1 MKNLIK
7 QIMRFGVV
15 GVISFLVDYGILY
28 VLTEKANIYYLLS
41 AGISFTV
48 SVVINYLLSMSWV
61 FKSNKKKRGKKE
73 EFIIF
78 IVLSL
83 GGLLLN
89 QVMMYVF
96 VDYMNVYYLLA
107 KIVATAIVMIYN
119 FTSRKLIL
127 ER

>member
-61 FKSNKKKRGKKE
+61 FKSNKKRGKKE

-78 IVLSL
+78 IGLSL

>member
-61 FKSNKKKRGKKE
+61 FKSNKKRGKKK
-73 EFIIF
+73 EFIIL

-83 GGLLLN
+83 CGLLLN

-107 KIVATAIVMIYN
+107 KIVATAIIMIYN

>member
-61 FKSNKKKRGKKE
+61 FKSNNKRGKKE
-73 EFIIF
+73 EFILFVIM
-78 IVLSL
+78 SL

-119 FTSRKLIL
+119 FVSRKLIL
-127 ER
+127 EH

>member
-61 FKSNKKKRGKKE
+61 FKSNKKRGKKE

-78 IVLSL
+78 VVLSL

-119 FTSRKLIL
+119 FISRKLIL

>member
-7 QIMRFGVV
+7 QIIRFGVV

-61 FKSNKKKRGKKE
+61 FKSNKKRGKKE

>member
-61 FKSNKKKRGKKE
+61 FKSNKKRGIKE

-96 VDYMNVYYLLA
+96 VDYMNIYYLLA

>member
-61 FKSNKKKRGKKE
+61 FKSNKKRGKKE

-96 VDYMNVYYLLA
+96 VDYMNAYYLLA

>member
-1 MKNLIK
+1 
-7 QIMRFGVV
+7 MRFGVV

-61 FKSNKKKRGKKE
+61 FKSNNKRGKKE

-119 FTSRKLIL
+119 FVSRKLIL
-127 ER
+127 EH

>member
-28 VLTEKANIYYLLS
+28 ALTEKANIYYLSS

-48 SVVINYLLSMSWV
+48 SVIINYLLSMSWV
-61 FKSNKKKRGKKE
+61 FKSNNKRGKKE
-73 EFIIF
+73 EFILFVIM
-78 IVLSL
+78 SL

-89 QVMMYVF
+89 QIMMYVF
-96 VDYMNVYYLLA
+96 VDHMNVYYMLA
-107 KIVATAIVMIYN
+107 KIVATAIVMVYN
-119 FTSRKLIL
+119 FISRKLVL

>member
-28 VLTEKANIYYLLS
+28 VLTEKANIYYLIS

-48 SVVINYLLSMSWV
+48 SVIINYLLSMSWV
-61 FKSNKKKRGKKE
+61 FKSNNKRGKKE
-73 EFIIF
+73 EFILFVIM
-78 IVLSL
+78 SL

-89 QVMMYVF
+89 QIMMYVF
-96 VDYMNVYYLLA
+96 VDHMNVYYMLA
-107 KIVATAIVMIYN
+107 KIVATAIVMVYN
-119 FTSRKLIL
+119 FISRKLVL

>member
-15 GVISFLVDYGILY
+15 GVISFLIDYGILY

-61 FKSNKKKRGKKE
+61 FKSNKKRGKKE

-107 KIVATAIVMIYN
+107 KIVSTAIVMIYN
-119 FTSRKLIL
+119 FISRKLIL

>member
-15 GVISFLVDYGILY
+15 GVISFLIDYGILY

-61 FKSNKKKRGKKE
+61 FKSNKKRGKKE

-78 IVLSL
+78 LVLSL

-119 FTSRKLIL
+119 FISRKLIL

>member
-61 FKSNKKKRGKKE
+61 FKSNKKRGKKE

-78 IVLSL
+78 IVLSV

>member
-61 FKSNKKKRGKKE
+61 FKSNKKRGKKE

-96 VDYMNVYYLLA
+96 VDYMNVYYLIA

-119 FTSRKLIL
+119 FTYRKLIL

>member
-61 FKSNKKKRGKKE
+61 FKSNKKRGKKE

>member
-15 GVISFLVDYGILY
+15 GVISFLIDYGILY

-61 FKSNKKKRGKKE
+61 FKSNKKRGKKE

-107 KIVATAIVMIYN
+107 KIVSTAIVMIYN
-119 FTSRKLIL
+119 FISRNLIL

>member
-61 FKSNKKKRGKKE
+61 FKSNKKKGKKE

>member
-61 FKSNKKKRGKKE
+61 FKSNKKRGKKE

-96 VDYMNVYYLLA
+96 VDCMNVYYLLA

>member
-15 GVISFLVDYGILY
+15 GVISFLIDYGILY

-61 FKSNKKKRGKKE
+61 FKSNKKRGKKE

-89 QVMMYVF
+89 QVMMYVL

-107 KIVATAIVMIYN
+107 KIVSTANVMIYN
-119 FTSRKLIL
+119 FISRKLIL

>member
-15 GVISFLVDYGILY
+15 VVISFLVDYGILY

-61 FKSNKKKRGKKE
+61 FKSNKKRGKKE

>member
-41 AGISFTV
+41 AGISFTA

-61 FKSNKKKRGKKE
+61 FKSNKKRGKKE

-78 IVLSL
+78 VVLSL

-119 FTSRKLIL
+119 FISRKLIL

>member
-61 FKSNKKKRGKKE
+61 FKSNKKRGKKE

-96 VDYMNVYYLLA
+96 VDYMNVYYLFA

>member
-61 FKSNKKKRGKKE
+61 FKSNNKRGKKE

-119 FTSRKLIL
+119 FVSRKLIL
-127 ER
+127 EH

>member
-61 FKSNKKKRGKKE
+61 FKSNKKRGKKK
-73 EFIIF
+73 
-78 IVLSL
+78 SL
-83 GGLLLN
+83 LFLL
-89 QVMMYVF
+89 F
-96 VDYMNVYYLLA
+96 
-107 KIVATAIVMIYN
+107 
-119 FTSRKLIL
+119 
-127 ER
+127 

>member
-15 GVISFLVDYGILY
+15 GVISFLIDYGILY

-61 FKSNKKKRGKKE
+61 FKSNKKRGKKE

-89 QVMMYVF
+89 QVMMYVL

-107 KIVATAIVMIYN
+107 KIVSTAIVMIYN
-119 FTSRKLIL
+119 FISRKLIL

>member
-61 FKSNKKKRGKKE
+61 YKSNKKRGKKE

>member
-28 VLTEKANIYYLLS
+28 VLTEKANIYYLVS

-48 SVVINYLLSMSWV
+48 SVIINYLLSMSWV
-61 FKSNKKKRGKKE
+61 FKSNNKRGKKE
-73 EFIIF
+73 EFILFVIM
-78 IVLSL
+78 SL

-89 QVMMYVF
+89 QIMMYVF
-96 VDYMNVYYLLA
+96 VDHMNVYYMLA
-107 KIVATAIVMIYN
+107 KIVATAIVMVYN
-119 FTSRKLIL
+119 FISRKLVL

>member
-61 FKSNKKKRGKKE
+61 FKSNKKRGKKE

-96 VDYMNVYYLLA
+96 VDYMNEYYLLA

>member
-61 FKSNKKKRGKKE
+61 FKSNKKRGKKE

-107 KIVATAIVMIYN
+107 KIVATAIIMIYN

>member
-61 FKSNKKKRGKKE
+61 FKSNKKRGKKE

-96 VDYMNVYYLLA
+96 VDYMNVY
-107 KIVATAIVMIYN
+107 
-119 FTSRKLIL
+119 
-127 ER
+127 

>member
-61 FKSNKKKRGKKE
+61 FKSNKKRGKKE

-96 VDYMNVYYLLA
+96 VDYMNLYYLLA